1 MFRFSSFC
9 TPSVEIKFDSLTRRK
24 HCFHKLSFFFALL
37 VVQRAHSH
45 CDQLL
50 LFFLPYK
57 NDAMDD
63 NSNNNIVIRYSLLG
77 YLASEATDNISS
89 G

>member
-1 MFRFSSFC
+1 MW
-9 TPSVEIKFDSLTRRK
+9 SVTT
-24 HCFHKLSFFFALL
+24 
-37 VVQRAHSH
+37 
-45 CDQLL
+45 
-50 LFFLPYK
+50 FFLPYK

-63 NSNNNIVIRYSLLG
+63 NNNNNIVIRYSLLG

>member
-1 MFRFSSFC
+1 M
-9 TPSVEIKFDSLTRRK
+9 
-24 HCFHKLSFFFALL
+24 L